1 MVLAKKQGHLDKELW
16 PHGVRIVMVM
26 VSRQPYR
33 KTGPAYTKEKAVQI
47 GLQPALQINPPIAV
61 HRRHPSNGGSL

>member
-33 KTGPAYTKEKAVQI
+33 KTGPAYTKE
-47 GLQPALQINPPIAV
+47 N
-61 HRRHPSNGGSL
+61 RR